1 MNRRAPSQAD
11 VAEAWAEVVRLRR
24 LAQVAAR
31 EAAERRRL
39 TRCCSGD
46 PLHPRAQGLA
56 AAADFHEARAAQ
68 AVVRAGTAVLLAED
82 LEARHEAARGA
93 VRCA

>member
-1 MNRRAPSQAD
+1 MNRRAPSPAD
-11 VAEAWAEVVRLRR
+11 VAEAWAEVARLRR

-39 TRCCSGD
+39 ARGCCGD

-68 AVVRAGTAVLLAED
+68 AAVRAGTAARLAEE
-82 LEARHEAARGA
+82 LAARHESARGA